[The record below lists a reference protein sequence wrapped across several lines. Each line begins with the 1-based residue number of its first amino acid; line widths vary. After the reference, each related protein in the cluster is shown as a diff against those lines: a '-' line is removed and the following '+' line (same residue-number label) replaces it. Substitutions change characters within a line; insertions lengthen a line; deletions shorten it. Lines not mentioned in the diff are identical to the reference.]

1 MVRRFSKGWLPWSLA
16 AGLQALPVAAQDAE
30 IITKLEVVGDPEA
43 DARIRCCSRLG
54 LKEGDDLR
62 SIDLT
67 EVLERL
73 WATGAFDDIKFEVT
87 DEPEGKK
94 LTIRVKERP
103 LVKEVDFRGGT
114 VVGVSTIKDKIKD
127 KKLTINPD
135 SVYDPEATRKIK
147 NLMVDLASEKGFP
160 NPVVDVS
167 LEPMG
172 PTTSR
177 LVFDIK
183 EGGRVRIYRIKFRG
197 NKVFS
202 DSHLRSTLAKTKT
215 HGMFSWM
222 SSKDLVIQKNQE
234 EDLDNIRNEYLEEGL
249 QGRLRGQAR
258 HPGGRPHHRPAAEE
272 EPDPDPAGQVP
283 QVRPAGHPHLPRHRG
298 GAVHGRALQ
307 AGRQRQGVPG
317 RQGGR
322 ILPAED
328 RRTGAGQPLL
338 AGPLVQPET
347 VPQPPGHG
355 QAPSL

>member
-1 MVRRFSKGWLPWSLA
+1 MQKKSEDRGQRGWLGWRFSKGWVALALA

-30 IITKLEVVGDPEA
+30 IITKLEVAGTQKQSPDSVLFKAG
-43 DARIRCCSRLG
+43 I
-54 LKEGDDLR
+54 KEGDDLR
-62 SIDLT
+62 TIDLT

-73 WATGAFDDIKFEVT
+73 WSTGAFDDIKFEVS
-87 DEPEGKK
+87 DEPGGKK
-94 LTIRVKERP
+94 LTILVKERP

-114 VVGVSTIKDKIKD
+114 EVGVSTIKDKIKD

-147 NLMVDLASEKGFP
+147 NLIVDLASEKGFP

-222 SSKDLVIQKNQE
+222 SSKDLVIQKNLE
-234 EDLDNIRNEYLEEGL
+234 EDLDNIRNGLLEEGL

-283 QVRPAGHPHLPRHRG
+283 QVRPAGHPHLPRHGG
-298 GAVHGRALQ
+298 GAVHGRAPSSWK
-307 AGRQRQGVPG
+307 ATTRC
-317 RQGGR
+317 
-322 ILPAED
+322 
-328 RRTGAGQPLL
+328 TGAPRGKNST
-338 AGPLVQPET
+338 G
-347 VPQPPGHG
+347 
-355 QAPSL
+355 